1 MAGEV
6 VDSGGGKSSLDIL
19 NADDGEGVED
29 GELQGKDEAEES
41 EGERE
46 LRDVNEDGEE
56 SGEETGDAG
65 ESGEGGEDDREGDEE
80 LKAAKEEDEEAK
92 EKEAKEKEEKE
103 EQEELAPLGKRGK
116 AISDKLKGIDKDIF
130 KKVPELK
137 PIIFRD
143 NDMGKIFP
151 TIHEAKFARERLE
164 VFGQV
169 EGALSQGDSSLILS
183 SLEKSNP
190 GALEKFAKDFLP
202 TLLSGSQELYVKAT
216 VPIIRNAILSARREA
231 KATGDKNLEN
241 AALLITKHIFGDFEL
256 PKDDVGKTTLDPERE
271 QFNREKKEFYQ
282 KQTIDFVEGVKS
294 TGVETLWGEVSRAL
308 KPYKLASFVER
319 SATEAIMSDIF
330 NELNGD
336 RDHQN
341 VMKQYWSEAQK
352 GLSSELKSK
361 LTSAF
366 LRRARASLS
375 TVRDRRLREFLGKD
389 FKKDFVK
396 PGGNNKSE
404 TTPLRREIVKTSGKR
419 IPQKTDKIMDPRDID
434 YRRTSSMDILE
445 ERITP
450 KR

>member
-80 LKAAKEEDEEAK
+80 VK

-169 EGALSQGDSSLILS
+169 EGALGSGDSSLILS
-183 SLEKSNP
+183 SLGKNNP
-190 GALEKFAKDFLP
+190 EALAKFATDFLP

-256 PKDDVGKTTLDPERE
+256 PKDDAGRTTLDPEKE
-271 QFNREKKEFYQ
+271 QFNREKREFYQ
-282 KQTIDFVEGVKS
+282 RQTVEFVDSVKT

-445 ERITP
+445 GRITP